1 MVLRFFIRVTIFS
14 TLVLSPLLLLGQET
28 ARDRGRAFA
37 TELLTSA
44 KLPGF
49 AVAVSV
55 GDSIVW
61 SEGFGFADVERR
73 EPVTPS
79 TRFRIGSVTKLLTAI
94 AAAQLYE
101 RGVLDLDSPVQRYVP
116 SFPDK
121 GSTVSTRQLL
131 GHLSGIR
138 HYGRSEFISRVRY
151 SSVEEALGVFKNDS
165 LLFTPGT
172 KYFYSSYGYVLA
184 SAVIE
189 KASGL
194 DFLRY
199 LSKEVINR
207 LGMASTVP
215 DYNDPRI
222 NQATPYSFDA
232 SNNVA
237 LDTTFND
244 NSIRWAA
251 GGFLSTAN
259 DLTLLG
265 SSLLKDGVLKPET
278 RRLLV
283 TSQKTSD
290 GKETGVG
297 LGWRI
302 GTDSLGHRFFH
313 HAGVSLGGRAVVMV
327 YPDSKVVV
335 ALLTNL
341 SFARIGEKEALLLAT
356 MFSK

>member
-1 MVLRFFIRVTIFS
+1 MFLKAVIAFVVVVAPVNSF
-14 TLVLSPLLLLGQET
+14 GQEN
-28 ARDRGRAFA
+28 ALKQGRDFA
-37 TELLTSA
+37 AELLTKA
-44 KLPGF
+44 KLPGLS
-49 AVAVSV
+49 VAVSV

-61 SEGFGFADVERR
+61 SEGFGFADVERSAA
-73 EPVTPS
+73 VSPS
-79 TRFRIGSVTKLLTAI
+79 TRFRIGSVTKLLTA
-94 AAAQLYE
+94 AAAARLYE
-101 RGVLDLDSPVQRYVP
+101 EGRLELDAPVQRYIP
-116 SFPDK
+116 SFPNK
-121 GSTVSTRQLL
+121 AGIITTRQLL

-138 HYGRSEFISRVRY
+138 HYGRSEFVNRVHYAR
-151 SSVEEALGVFKNDS
+151 VEDALNVFKDDS
-165 LLFTPGT
+165 LGFSPGT
-172 KYFYSSYGYVLA
+172 KYKYSSYGYVLA

-189 KASGL
+189 NASGL
-194 DFLRY
+194 DFLSYVR
-199 LSKEVINR
+199 KEVISR
-207 LGMASTVP
+207 LRMASTMP
-215 DYNDPRI
+215 DYNDPLVD
-222 NQATPYSFDA
+222 QAKPYSFDS
-232 SNNVA
+232 SNNVVF
-237 LDTTFND
+237 DTTLND